1 MKRIF
6 FASLLLI
13 TVTAATA
20 QREDKEEKTG
30 GFKKENLF
38 TGGDFTASFYSGG
51 TVLGISPYFGYSLNK
66 IIDAGVAMNFTYTGE
81 RQYSGDKYRQYVYGP
96 GVFARI
102 FPIKML
108 FLQGSFE
115 HNFINVNFT
124 PANSGVKQK
133 YNVEANSLL
142 IGGGY
147 ASGRQ
152 GVGGSPFFY
161 FSIMVDITKDIN
173 SPYVE
178 QLQDGSLRAQPII
191 KAGVQV
197 PLFQGG
203 NGGSRRENRDN
214 GNRRRSR
221 FD

>member
-20 QREDKEEKTG
+20 QKEDKVERTG
-30 GFKKENLF
+30 GFKKENFF

-51 TVLGISPYFGYSLNK
+51 SVLGLSPSFGYSINK
-66 IIDAGVAMNFTYTGE
+66 IVDAGVTMNFTYTGE

-102 FPIKML
+102 YPIKML

-115 HNFINVNFT
+115 HNFVDVNYT
-124 PANSGVKQK
+124 PAYSGTKQK
-133 YNVEANSLL
+133 YRVEANSVL

-152 GVGGSPFFY
+152 GVGGYPFLY
-161 FSIMVDITKDIN
+161 FSILVDVTKDIN

-178 QLQDGSLRAQPII
+178 QLADGSLRAQPII

-203 NGGSRRENRDN
+203 NNRRH
-214 GNRRRSR
+214 RRSR
-221 FD
+221 YD